1 MTAPHTLVVDAI
13 LFDMDGTL
21 VDSNSVVESMW
32 AGFAE
37 HHGLDV
43 AQVLEFSHGTPS
55 TATLRRFLPASEDFD
70 TWFAR
75 VAAWESEHFGDVTAM
90 KGASALLAVL
100 PPHRWAVVTSALAD
114 AARLRLA
121 TVGLP
126 LPTVLVGADDVSRGK
141 PHPDGFITA
150 ADHLGVAPS
159 NCLVLEDS
167 PAGIDAGLA
176 AGCHVIAVGA
186 TPKARDFGLTAISD
200 LRSLTATVQ
209 AGGRIELTVIA
220 GGA

>member
-55 TATLRRFLPASEDFD
+55 TATLRRFLPPSEDFD

-75 VAAWESEHFGDVTAM
+75 VAAWESEHFGDVVAM
-90 KGASALLAVL
+90 KGAAELVAGL
-100 PPHRWAVVTSALAD
+100 PPRRWAVVTSALAD

-126 LPTVLVGADDVSRGK
+126 VPPVLVGADDVSRGK
-141 PHPDGFITA
+141 PHPDGFVLA
-150 ADHLGVAPS
+150 AERLGVDPS
-159 NCLVLEDS
+159 ACLVLEDS

-176 AGCHVIAVGA
+176 AGCHVVAIGT
-186 TPKARDFGLTAISD
+186 TPKARERGLTAISD
-200 LRSLTATVQ
+200 LNSLTARVQ
-209 AGGRIELTVIA
+209 EDGRIALTVSASIS
-220 GGA
+220 